1 MSGLGQL
8 FEKYKLDG
16 YQVSYAELK
25 NQVAAYNDFVR
36 KEILP
41 RSRED
46 YRLPPE
52 LYRLALDSYGVDI
65 PAAEL
70 AKLARAAFLDL
81 QSQMNL
87 IAARVAKHRGW
98 AFSDYRQVV
107 LELKKEQITGDAIL
121 PHYFARLKQVEE
133 IVRRENLVSL
143 PDRQA
148 RIRLASQAESAASPA
163 PNMRPPRLV
172 GNTGEMGE
180 FVLPLVVPT
189 KDGKSL
195 AMDDFT
201 YAAISWTLTAH
212 ELRPGHEMQF
222 AKMVENGVSTAR
234 AVYAFNSANVEGWG
248 LYTEAVILP
257 YLPDEGQLCSLLM
270 RMMRAARA
278 YIDPELQMGTMTYA
292 EGKRILIEDCVLSE
306 GMTRQELDRYTFR
319 MPGQATSYFYGFT
332 KLMEIRK
339 EVEKTLGAKFN
350 QKGFHDFILEQG
362 LLPPDLLRTAV
373 LKEFMAAK

>member
-292 EGKRILIEDCVLSE
+292 EGKRILMEDCVLSE

-350 QKGFHDFILEQG
+350 QKRFHDFILEQG

>member
-1 MSGLGQL
+1 MAITEADVQIRLHALIDPNTG
-8 FEKYKLDG
+8 K
-16 YQVSYAELK
+16 
-25 NQVAAYNDFVR
+25 DFVTGKAVKKIAVGAGDIVIDIQLAYPAKTQHEILKKLIA
-36 KEILP
+36 KEIAALP
-41 RSRED
+41 GAPRVTVNMTQRITSHAVQRGVK
-46 YRLPPE
+46 LIPGVKNIIAIASGKGGVGKSTTAVN
-52 LYRLALDSYGVDI
+52 LALAL
-65 PAAEL
+65 AAEG
-70 AKLARAAFLDL
+70 ASVGVLDADIYGP
-81 QSQMNL
+81 SQPMML
-87 IAARVAKHRGW
+87 GIAGR
-98 AFSDYRQVV
+98 
-107 LELKKEQITGDAIL
+107 
-121 PHYFARLKQVEE
+121 P
-133 IVRRENLVSL
+133 
-143 PDRQA
+143 
-148 RIRLASQAESAASPA
+148 ES
-163 PNMRPPRLV
+163 
-172 GNTGEMGE
+172 
-180 FVLPLVVPT
+180 

-292 EGKRILIEDCVLSE
+292 EGKRILMEDCVLSE

-350 QKGFHDFILEQG
+350 QKRFHDFILEQG
-362 LLPPDLLRTAV
+362 LLPPDLLRKAV